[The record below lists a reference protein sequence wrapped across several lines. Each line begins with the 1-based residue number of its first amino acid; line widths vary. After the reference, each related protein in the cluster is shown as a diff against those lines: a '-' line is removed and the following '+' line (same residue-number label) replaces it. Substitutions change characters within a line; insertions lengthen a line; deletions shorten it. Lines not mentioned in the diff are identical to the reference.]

1 MNESRRNGLR
11 PVRVCLLM
19 PDSIFAQGLL
29 TLLTRARNLDC
40 VVLGPVRVGPELPVS
55 PELRQID
62 LFLLRYDQIEQA
74 ALVKKIRHQYPRA
87 KVVGF
92 AINEHT
98 VDQQSF
104 RRAGGDALLGTQI
117 GREELYQ
124 YLQDMLG
131 GRLANSVQT
140 QRDPFEQLTHRYQL
154 TPRELEILQLL
165 AQALST
171 KEIAQRLYISAQ
183 TVSVHRKHILRKLGV
198 NNTAGAVRVAL
209 EHNLHRE
216 FL

>member
-29 TLLTRARNLDC
+29 TLLTRSRYLDC
-40 VVLGPVRVGPELPVS
+40 IVFGPVKVGQELPAS
-55 PELRQID
+55 PELRQVD
-62 LFLLRYDQIEQA
+62 MFLLRYDQKEQA
-74 ALVKKIRHQYPRA
+74 TLVRKIREQYPRA

-92 AINEHT
+92 TIDEST
-98 VDQQSF
+98 MDQRSF
-104 RRAGGDALLGTQI
+104 QRAGGDALLGAQI

-124 YLQDMLG
+124 YLQDMWG
-131 GRLANSVQT
+131 GRLANSVQAS
-140 QRDPFEQLTHRYQL
+140 RDPFEQLAQRYQL

-171 KEIAQRLYISAQ
+171 KEIAQRLFISAQ